1 MKWISVVLLLK
12 NLMSVI
18 AKKFGLKYPF
28 PEEIK
33 INDLKALQV
42 EWKSCILRE
51 ICDMPISE
59 EPNPLFFIGIHSM
72 SAKDAEANFLEMFYS
87 LNLKL

>member
-33 INDLKALQV
+33 INDLKILEI

-59 EPNPLFFIGIHSM
+59 M